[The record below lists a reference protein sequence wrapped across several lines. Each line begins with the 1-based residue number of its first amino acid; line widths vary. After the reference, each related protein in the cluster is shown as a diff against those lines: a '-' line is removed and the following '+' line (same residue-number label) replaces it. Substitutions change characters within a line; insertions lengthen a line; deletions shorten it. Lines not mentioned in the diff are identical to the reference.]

1 MQLKT
6 SNASLAA
13 ICLAA
18 ALVVSACD
26 NDSGDAKT
34 NARAVNSSAASAPN
48 TSAGQS
54 LDDEIARLERLAERS
69 PNDDAARSQLAVLY
83 VRRGNNLRAANDLAG
98 ALKDYQSAIQY
109 DPDNEEALKN
119 VAELRPQVEGER
131 TGEYGEPEP
140 LPITPSVTSGEESA
154 PTTQPTSGRNN
165 NR

>member
-6 SNASLAA
+6 SNALLAA

-18 ALVVSACD
+18 ALVGSACD
-26 NDSGDAKT
+26 NDSDNAKT
-34 NARAVNSSAASAPN
+34 NAQTVNSSAAPAPN
-48 TSAGQS
+48 MSTGQS

-83 VRRGNNLRAANDLAG
+83 VRRGNNLRAAGDLAG
-98 ALKDYQSAIQY
+98 ALRDYNSAQQY
-109 DPDNEEALKN
+109 DPDNEEAQKN
-119 VAELRPQVEGER
+119 AAELRSQVEGER

-140 LPITPSVTSGEESA
+140 LPITPSVTGGEEST
-154 PTTQPTSGRNN
+154 PTAQPTSGRNN